1 MPERWRVGAGSGCSG
16 VTSRQSSQNVNWAA
30 TTAWNARDG
39 GAQRAGVRGF
49 RCGKAMQVESDSVSE
64 RPFANLVSSA
74 NVDAAQ
80 SLRARAPLMMQSSVD
95 RHEDRV
101 FAPLAGGQFWQRW
114 VRHRPR
120 QQRLEDD
127 AIDVLLHIM
136 RISGQVPTGSIQ
148 PGPFLFR
155 EPGHKKLAQVRGL

>member
-1 MPERWRVGAGSGCSG
+1 M
-16 VTSRQSSQNVNWAA
+16 
-30 TTAWNARDG
+30 
-39 GAQRAGVRGF
+39 RGF

-101 FAPLAGGQFWQRW
+101 FAPLSG
-114 VRHRPR
+114 RP
-120 QQRLEDD
+120 
-127 AIDVLLHIM
+127 VLATM
-136 RISGQVPTGSIQ
+136 GPTS
-148 PGPFLFR
+148 P
-155 EPGHKKLAQVRGL
+155 